1 MEWSWVFPRRDG
13 RACQDVI
20 DFADIGD
27 HLYQPVKTYSSG
39 MFVRLALR

>member
-1 MEWSWVFPRRDG
+1 MEERV
-13 RACQDVI
+13 QDVI

-39 MFVRLALR
+39 MFVRLASLR